1 MRVVLGLAVVAL
13 LTILPGAVP
22 AAAEP
27 EDGIRVQG
35 AVRYEV
41 LPDDERIRVTIDV
54 TLTNLTPDRGLTYY
68 YFDRIGI
75 PAPAEAANVSARRV
89 GGGTLS
95 TGWESTE
102 DPQWRVLITRLSPV
116 LRYGSPQQLEIS
128 YDLPD
133 LEPRSDGWTRA
144 TPAFATFLVVPYG
157 DRGHA
162 DVEIVVPDS
171 YEDVHVAGAEL
182 SSSKDGDTTV
192 YTATDIDAPEE
203 WWAIVAAR
211 DGSLLEEREVEVG
224 DHTAL
229 LKYWPGDDEWAEF
242 ASDVVATG
250 IPQLE
255 FLIGR
260 PWPVEDELEIVESG
274 IPHAYGF
281 GGWYDSS
288 SDVIEVGDALDAQL
302 MLHELSHAWFNEE
315 FGRERWFGEG
325 LAELYSN
332 LALERMDREF
342 QEAEEV
348 STEHEHALPLATW
361 EEVVRE
367 APEED
372 QYAYPAAWWVIS
384 EIYDEIGQQGLQRA
398 LASGFD
404 STIPYVG
411 NTEPEIVRGVVDWR
425 RTLDLFEVVG
435 GSTNAG
441 ELYETY
447 VIAEDDAALLDERA
461 EARAVYDEFVAA
473 SAGWGAPR
481 ELREAMAYWE
491 FDGVSGFIDSARQVL
506 TLRDEVLAAL
516 QDVGVTE
523 IPTLAE
529 VYAGARPISD
539 AVEEAQEYAETAQ
552 VLAAAHERPD
562 GAPGLLTQIGL
573 IGAEAD
579 ARIGEA
585 AMTLSEGEVDQARAA
600 ADVVLAEV
608 EDAPLIGGIVLGE
621 AVVGLAL
628 AWPLRAH
635 AKRRRRRSTAVG
647 SDSWPT
653 DEPSSNLSA
662 T

>member
-1 MRVVLGLAVVAL
+1 
-13 LTILPGAVP
+13 
-22 AAAEP
+22 
-27 EDGIRVQG
+27 
-35 AVRYEV
+35 
-41 LPDDERIRVTIDV
+41 
-54 TLTNLTPDRGLTYY
+54 
-68 YFDRIGI
+68 
-75 PAPAEAANVSARRV
+75 
-89 GGGTLS
+89 
-95 TGWESTE
+95 
-102 DPQWRVLITRLSPV
+102 
-116 LRYGSPQQLEIS
+116 
-128 YDLPD
+128 
-133 LEPRSDGWTRA
+133 
-144 TPAFATFLVVPYG
+144 
-157 DRGHA
+157 
-162 DVEIVVPDS
+162 
-171 YEDVHVAGAEL
+171 
-182 SSSKDGDTTV
+182 
-192 YTATDIDAPEE
+192 
-203 WWAIVAAR
+203 
-211 DGSLLEEREVEVG
+211 
-224 DHTAL
+224 
-229 LKYWPGDDEWAEF
+229 
-242 ASDVVATG
+242 
-250 IPQLE
+250 
-255 FLIGR
+255 
-260 PWPVEDELEIVESG
+260 
-274 IPHAYGF
+274 
-281 GGWYDSS
+281 
-288 SDVIEVGDALDAQL
+288 
-302 MLHELSHAWFNEE
+302 
-315 FGRERWFGEG
+315 
-325 LAELYSN
+325 
-332 LALERMDREF
+332 
-342 QEAEEV
+342 
-348 STEHEHALPLATW
+348 
-361 EEVVRE
+361 
-367 APEED
+367 
-372 QYAYPAAWWVIS
+372 VIS
-384 EIYDEIGQQGLQRA
+384 EIYDEVGQEGFQRA

-447 VIAEDDAALLDERA
+447 VVAEDDAALLDERA
-461 EARAVYDEFVAA
+461 EARAIYDEFVAA

-491 FDGVSGFIDSARQVL
+491 FDGVSGSVDSAQQVL

-562 GAPGLLTQIGL
+562 GAAGLLTQIGL

-635 AKRRRRRSTAVG
+635 AKRRCRRSTAVG